1 MPRRIDNAM
10 SGDDQVTAR
19 ESFTRVG
26 RARLFT
32 REIGSG
38 PPIIVVHGGPDF
50 DHAYL
55 LPELDRLAR
64 RARLVY
70 YDQRGR
76 GRSANG
82 VKPQDVTIASDVA
95 DLDEITQ
102 AIGAEAVTVLGHSWG
117 GLLAMEYAVHHPDR
131 VARLIL
137 LDTAPASHADWTSLR
152 DRLRAVRAPGEV
164 ERMREIAASEAF
176 RAGDIGVEAEY
187 HLIHFRPTVRN
198 AELLA
203 WIVERLR
210 LHFDPAGVLLARA
223 IEGRLYEETSDL
235 PGYDLLPLLAALDT
249 PALLLHGEHDFISV
263 DLAAHI
269 ADAMPRAT
277 LSVLPGVGHFA
288 FVERPDLVE
297 DEIAR
302 FLQA

>member
-1 MPRRIDNAM
+1 
-10 SGDDQVTAR
+10 VR

-187 HLIHFRPTVRN
+187 HLTHFRPTVRN

-277 LSVLPGVGHFA
+277 LSVLPGVGDFA